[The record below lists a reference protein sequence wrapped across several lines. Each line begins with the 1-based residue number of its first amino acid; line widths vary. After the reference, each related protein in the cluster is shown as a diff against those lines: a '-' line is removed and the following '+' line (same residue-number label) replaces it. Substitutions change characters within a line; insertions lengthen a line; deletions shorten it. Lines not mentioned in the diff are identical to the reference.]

1 MNGSIVLKSSWISIE
16 LMIIYLPKNKKYI
29 KSTFI
34 WKKGKK
40 LDFTKK
46 TFYPLQ
52 PRNLWLQVLNDYM
65 FDF

>member
-34 WKKGKK
+34 WKKGKNWIS
-40 LDFTKK
+40 LKK
-46 TFYPLQ
+46 HFILCNQEIY
-52 PRNLWLQVLNDYM
+52 DYKS
-65 FDF
+65 